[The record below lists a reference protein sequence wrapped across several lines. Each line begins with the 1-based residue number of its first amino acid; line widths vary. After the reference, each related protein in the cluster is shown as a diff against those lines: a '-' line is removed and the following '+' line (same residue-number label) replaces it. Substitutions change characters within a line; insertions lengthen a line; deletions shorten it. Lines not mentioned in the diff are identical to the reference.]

1 MNVPPCALQ
10 AARPSRGSGDHAQ
23 NVISLEISRRSRA
36 VQAKKCT
43 KKCDARESLLCL
55 LNVLLFLSFSLP
67 FAFLFVTLYWL
78 WFFLMSSRTEC
89 VHQEYHQDLQYLP
102 QYNCH

>member
-36 VQAKKCT
+36 VQAKKCS

-55 LNVLLFLSFSLP
+55 LNVLLF
-67 FAFLFVTLYWL
+67 YR
-78 WFFLMSSRTEC
+78 SRC
-89 VHQEYHQDLQYLP
+89 PLRFYL
-102 QYNCH
+102 